1 VKHDN
6 NEIAGSIMSDGTKTM
21 TRDEMMT
28 RVARWKDQKPN
39 GQMFVDTRLPE
50 YERDLYSIIGQ
61 GVSEDPD
68 NPVAITDVEG
78 FHMAYI
84 GCEPGKGASLHSHP
98 TVEVFIPVTGKWSIY
113 WNEGEA
119 GEEVILEPMDCV
131 SVPPGV
137 MRGFYNAGTEHAL
150 MIGIVGGTDA
160 TKVEWP
166 AEILD
171 RARAT
176 GLRLDADGN
185 ILEASAAE

>member
-1 VKHDN
+1 
-6 NEIAGSIMSDGTKTM
+6 MSDGTKVM
-21 TRDEMMT
+21 TCDEMMT

-84 GCEPGKGASLHSHP
+84 GCEPSKGASLHSHP
-98 TVEVFIPVTGKWSIY
+98 TVEVFIPVTGKWTIY
-113 WNEGEA
+113 WNEGDA
-119 GEEVILEPMDCV
+119 REEVVLEPMDCV

-137 MRGFYNAGTEHAL
+137 MRGFYNAADEHAL
-150 MIGIVGGTDA
+150 MIGIVGGTEA
-160 TKVEWP
+160 TKVAWP
-166 AEILD
+166 TEILD

-176 GLRLDADGN
+176 GLRLDEDGN

>member
-1 VKHDN
+1 
-6 NEIAGSIMSDGTKTM
+6 
-21 TRDEMMT
+21 
-28 RVARWKDQKPN
+28 
-39 GQMFVDTRLPE
+39 
-50 YERDLYSIIGQ
+50 
-61 GVSEDPD
+61 
-68 NPVAITDVEG
+68 
-78 FHMAYI
+78 
-84 GCEPGKGASLHSHP
+84 
-98 TVEVFIPVTGKWSIY
+98 
-113 WNEGEA
+113 
-119 GEEVILEPMDCV
+119 MDCV